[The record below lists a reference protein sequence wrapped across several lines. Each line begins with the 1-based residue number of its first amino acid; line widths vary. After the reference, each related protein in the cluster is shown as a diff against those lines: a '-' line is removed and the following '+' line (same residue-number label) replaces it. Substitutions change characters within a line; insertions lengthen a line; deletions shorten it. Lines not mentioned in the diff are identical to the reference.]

1 MNRQNIHAN
10 YLLKPHFR
18 VAADS
23 LKLANYYL
31 YKNKLHFLHFLH
43 FLHPNLEAQEP
54 PVVRKEAPVIRKEAP
69 LTKSEP
75 FA

>member
-43 FLHPNLEAQEP
+43 FLHLNLEAP
-54 PVVRKEAPVIRKEAP
+54 DG
-69 LTKSEP
+69 
-75 FA
+75 